1 MHRKNWN
8 IAQRTH
14 EIYDTDSF
22 QHPLWREKQMCNVIY
37 EARIMLSS
45 LKQGSDRLTQVR
57 KPGPHVDY
65 GWKKI

>member
-8 IAQRTH
+8 IAQITD
-14 EIYDTDSF
+14 EMCDTDSF
-22 QHPLWREKQMCNVIY
+22 QHPFSREKQMCHVIY

-45 LKQGSDRLTQVR
+45 LKQGRDRLTQVR
-57 KPGPHVDY
+57 KPGCLVDY